1 MVLKLGI
8 INGQN
13 HYLDLII
20 GIIVITYV
28 CYVINQIPYLYI
40 WLVQFRDWII
50 DYVNWFELI
59 IILGSGVCLFPS
71 PKASTKI
78 LAGKMFDIVRI
89 FRVIR
94 YIPSLHTLANTILVS
109 LPSLIYV
116 IELLGISIFEFA
128 IMFAN
133 SFENMAAGNGIGNDI
148 NFQSFSYS
156 FVTIFQVSKIIII
169 INK

>member
-1 MVLKLGI
+1 M
-8 INGQN
+8 
-13 HYLDLII
+13 
-20 GIIVITYV
+20 
-28 CYVINQIPYLYI
+28 
-40 WLVQFRDWII
+40 QFRDWII
-50 DYVNWFELI
+50 DWWNWFELI
-59 IILGSGVCLFPS
+59 IILGSGACLFPS
-71 PKASTKI
+71 PEEPTKI

-94 YIPSLHTLANTILVS
+94 YIPSLHTLVNTILVS

-128 IMFAN
+128 IIFGN

-156 FVTIFQVSKIIII
+156 FVTIFQVSTILQLILIIII
-169 INK
+169 IIIIIFLFFKK